1 MAKKKAQRTT
11 LRTSKGTKLYAVRK
25 ADGTFKDIQ
34 TFKRAHGMDI
44 KRRSKAEVE
53 AKKYASEMAVHEGTK
68 VDPTPGIQL
77 PGMPIPI
84 PTPGS
89 AHGSPITSSVG
100 SVAHNAKAG
109 TTKSGAMSKKPELT
123 KAVKPV
129 AKKAAMKKPTP
140 VKKAAP
146 KKAAPKKPAPKA
158 KPVKKAK
165 KK

>member
-1 MAKKKAQRTT
+1 MAKKKAHRTT

-34 TFKRAHGMDI
+34 TYKRAHGQDI
-44 KRRSKAEVE
+44 KRHSA
-53 AKKYASEMAVHEGTK
+53 AEMAVHEGTK
-68 VDPTPGIQL
+68 IEPAPGVTL

-89 AHGSPITSSVG
+89 SHGSPITSSVG

-123 KAVKPV
+123 KAAKPV
-129 AKKAAMKKPTP
+129 AKKAAAKKPMP
-140 VKKAAP
+140 VKKAPP
-146 KKAAPKKPAPKA
+146 KKAAPTKTAKKAA
-158 KPVKKAK
+158 PVKKAK

>member
-11 LRTSKGTKLYAVRK
+11 LRSSTGTKLYAVRK

-34 TFKRAHGMDI
+34 TYKRAHGQDI
-44 KRRSKAEVE
+44 KRHSA
-53 AKKYASEMAVHEGTK
+53 AEMAVHEGTK
-68 VDPTPGIQL
+68 VEPAPGVTL

-89 AHGSPITSSVG
+89 SHGSPITSSVG

-109 TTKSGAMSKKPELT
+109 TTKSGASTKSVASSKKPELV

-129 AKKAAMKKPTP
+129 AKKAAMKKPAAAAKAP

-146 KKAAPKKPAPKA
+146 KKTAKKAA
-158 KPVKKAK
+158 PVKKAK

>member
-11 LRTSKGTKLYAVRK
+11 LRSSKGTKLYAVRK
-25 ADGTFKDIQ
+25 ADGKFKDIQ
-34 TFKRAHGMDI
+34 TYKRAHSQDM
-44 KRRSKAEVE
+44 KRHSKAETA
-53 AKKYASEMAVHEGTK
+53 AKTHAAEMAVHEGTK
-68 VDPTPGIQL
+68 VEPAPGIQL

-89 AHGSPITSSVG
+89 AHGSPITSPVG

-109 TTKSGAMSKKPELT
+109 TTKSGAASKKPELK
-123 KAVKPV
+123 KAVKPA
-129 AKKAAMKKPTP
+129 AKKAALKKAAP

-146 KKAAPKKPAPKA
+146 KKAAKKAA
-158 KPVKKAK
+158 PVKKAK

>member
-11 LRTSKGTKLYAVRK
+11 HRSSTGKKLYAVRDAK
-25 ADGTFKDIQ
+25 GEFKDIQ
-34 TFKRAHGMDI
+34 TYQRAHSQDI
-44 KRRSKAEVE
+44 KRHSA
-53 AKKYASEMAVHEGTK
+53 AEMAVHEGIK
-68 VDPTPGIQL
+68 VEPAPGVTL

-89 AHGSPITSSVG
+89 SHGSPITSSVG

-109 TTKSGAMSKKPELT
+109 TTKSGATSKKPELK

-146 KKAAPKKPAPKA
+146 KKSAPKKAAKKA
-158 KPVKKAK
+158 APVKKAK

>member
-1 MAKKKAQRTT
+1 MAKKKAHRTT
-11 LRTSKGTKLYAVRK
+11 LRSSKGTKLYAVRK

-34 TFKRAHGMDI
+34 TYKRAHGQDI
-44 KRRSKAEVE
+44 KRHSAPEE
-53 AKKYASEMAVHEGTK
+53 AKRHAAEMAVHEGTK
-68 VDPTPGIQL
+68 DEPAPGVTL

-89 AHGSPITSSVG
+89 SHGSPITSPMG

-109 TTKSGAMSKKPELT
+109 TTKSGALSKKPDLK

-129 AKKAAMKKPTP
+129 AKKAVAKKPMP
-140 VKKAAP
+140 VKKAPP
-146 KKAAPKKPAPKA
+146 KKAAPKKVAKKA
-158 KPVKKAK
+158 APVKKAK

>member
-11 LRTSKGTKLYAVRK
+11 LRSSKGTKLYAVRK

-34 TFKRAHGMDI
+34 TYKRAHGQDI
-44 KRRSKAEVE
+44 KRHSAPEE
-53 AKKYASEMAVHEGTK
+53 AKRHAAEMAVHEGIK
-68 VDPTPGIQL
+68 VEPAPGVTL

-89 AHGSPITSSVG
+89 SHGSPITSPMG

-109 TTKSGAMSKKPELT
+109 TTKSGASSKKPEPK
-123 KAVKPV
+123 KAVKPMP
-129 AKKAAMKKPTP
+129 KKAALKKPTP

-146 KKAAPKKPAPKA
+146 KKAAKKAA
-158 KPVKKAK
+158 PVKKAK